1 VVRGGAGI
9 GVGGLVRVV
18 GIGEGIVGRIVVHAG
33 RVGAAGGVGA
43 VTVAVRVETL
53 PEAAAGSR
61 GGAVRGAELR
71 EEGSP
76 SGGVLKGGAEIAR
89 VRGVV
94 EKNFTNAR
102 GAGYK
107 RETGRVG
114 SCELAVHGEVGASPK
129 FSDELVSV

>member
-1 VVRGGAGI
+1 MGRMVVR
-9 GVGGLVRVV
+9 
-18 GIGEGIVGRIVVHAG
+18 AG

-43 VTVAVRVETL
+43 VTVAVRGEAL

-76 SGGVLKGGAEIAR
+76 MNGVLKGGAEIAR

-94 EKNFTNAR
+94 EKNFTNAW

-114 SCELAVHGEVGASPK
+114 SCELAVRSEGGAAPK